1 MIFKIDSIYSRL
13 CVQNKWVFFGCTYC
27 LKEKILVYNLVFESN
42 PSLQNNLIKNEL
54 LIHVD
59 YSESYGNKQQR
70 EIQSVYFGHTR
81 FSIFTMCCHLRDA
94 KNKMICESIT
104 ISELSDHSRAAAT
117 TSVLTVIDHLREK
130 YQHLPLKINF
140 YME

>member
-42 PSLQNNLIKNEL
+42 PSLQNNLTKNEV

-59 YSESYGNKQQR
+59 YSESYGKQQR
-70 EIQSVYFGHTR
+70 EIKSVYFGDTR
-81 FSIFTMCCHLRDA
+81 FSIFTRCCHLRDA

-104 ISELSDHSRAAAT
+104 ISELSDHSRAAT
-117 TSVLTVIDHLREK
+117 ITSVLTVIDHLREK

-140 YME
+140 YLE